1 MSSTYIKK
9 FMGKLHFTTL
19 NYASD
24 YILHPKLF
32 ECTVYTLNYNSCYTL
47 HPDVSFTVKF
57 NGNMKHVTCM
67 CVLLKC
73 HKLKRQKTP
82 SFQLIKNKTSFFSLF
97 FFFSFSFFQLLLSW
111 VSSLSPNQK
120 CVTLNSQIKII
131 FSTTTT
137 SPLRHIYP
145 QDRKC
150 FTIIKGHVGSIA
162 IVLLVPNDMWTL
174 KFPICSR
181 ETKSTK

>member
-1 MSSTYIKK
+1 MPHII
-9 FMGKLHFTTL
+9 FCTL
-19 NYASD
+19 NYKSC
-24 YILHPKLF
+24 YILHP
-32 ECTVYTLNYNSCYTL
+32 N
-47 HPDVSFTVKF
+47 VSFTVKF
-57 NGNMKHVTCM
+57 NRNMKHVTCM
-67 CVLLKC
+67 CVLLKW

-137 SPLRHIYP
+137 SPPRHICP
-145 QDRKC
+145 QDR
-150 FTIIKGHVGSIA
+150 
-162 IVLLVPNDMWTL
+162 
-174 KFPICSR
+174 
-181 ETKSTK
+181 